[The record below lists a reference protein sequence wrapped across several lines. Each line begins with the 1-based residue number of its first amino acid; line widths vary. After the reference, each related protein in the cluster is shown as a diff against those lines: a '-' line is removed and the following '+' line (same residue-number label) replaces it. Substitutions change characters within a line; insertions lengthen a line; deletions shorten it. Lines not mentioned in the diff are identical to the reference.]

1 MKTLRYLL
9 EKEFKQIKRDRF
21 LPRIIFLVPLMQ
33 LLILPF
39 AANFEMRNINLGVI
53 DHDHSVVS
61 VQLV

>member
-39 AANFEMRNINLGVI
+39 AANFEMRNINL
-53 DHDHSVVS
+53 
-61 VQLV
+61 